1 MEVCNEVLVQRRV
14 APDEAPLPAA
24 GDWGALHR
32 SEGSLCD
39 TCQCGMFILLAVSP
53 LGDEDWLF
61 SSWNC
66 SSQPHS
72 SRDGWVPWVCYQV
85 TATPGNGSAVFHS
98 QGFADNGFDQ
108 GNSRKNPSALFAFL
122 FLRVPWDPTKSI
134 LVSYSGLVWKG
145 P

>member
-53 LGDEDWLF
+53 LGDEGLAVLLLELF
-61 SSWNC
+61 VSTPQQQRWMGAVGLLSS
-66 SSQPHS
+66 H
-72 SRDGWVPWVCYQV
+72 CY
-85 TATPGNGSAVFHS
+85 P
-98 QGFADNGFDQ
+98 
-108 GNSRKNPSALFAFL
+108 R
-122 FLRVPWDPTKSI
+122 
-134 LVSYSGLVWKG
+134 
-145 P
+145 